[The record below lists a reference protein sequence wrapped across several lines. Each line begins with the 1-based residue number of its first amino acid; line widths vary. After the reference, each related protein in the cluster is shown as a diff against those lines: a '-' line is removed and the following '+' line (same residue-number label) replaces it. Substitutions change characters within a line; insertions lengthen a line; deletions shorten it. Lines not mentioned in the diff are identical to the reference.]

1 MITHNSNKQLLS
13 VNEFG
18 KRPFYVLELELEKL
32 KSVNLEYYNL
42 QELFLHSLKEERIIE
57 NTILERICFQVSGD
71 PVYSSRNSTITRT
84 ISFI

>member
-1 MITHNSNKQLLS
+1 LS

-18 KRPFYVLELELEKL
+18 KRPFYVIGIGIGET

>member
-1 MITHNSNKQLLS
+1 LS

-18 KRPFYVLELELEKL
+18 KRPFYVIGIGIGET

-57 NTILERICFQVSGD
+57 NTILERICFQFSGD